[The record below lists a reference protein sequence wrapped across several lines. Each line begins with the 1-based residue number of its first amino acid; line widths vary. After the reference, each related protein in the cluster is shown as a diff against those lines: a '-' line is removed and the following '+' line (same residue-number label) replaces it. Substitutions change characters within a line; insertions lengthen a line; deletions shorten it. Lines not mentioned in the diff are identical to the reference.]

1 MKNLRIYVVFII
13 YLLIINVVANGQKVN
28 SFTVQQ
34 AVDYGKQHSVQVKNA
49 LLDILIQKQTNKDIT
64 SIALPQI
71 SGRAGITDYLDIP
84 ITLVPAAFFGGTPGT
99 YSAQKFGTKWNSNAG
114 VSLSQILFDGQV
126 FIALK
131 ARNGTVDFQKSMLSV
146 TEDNI
151 TSNIYKVYYQ
161 LVLSKSQT
169 ELIDANMDRLKKL
182 NHDINV
188 MYNNGFIERVDVD
201 KITVQVANLQTEKLK
216 IENMIK
222 NGYSGLKLL
231 MGMPI
236 MDTLILIDK
245 LSDEQ
250 IRESILE
257 NSQYSYKDRSDYQ
270 LMMVTNKLN
279 AYNAHRY
286 KLSQIPTLSI
296 VGDYSKQAQRNQF
309 DFVGKGDWFTS
320 SYIGLQMRF
329 PIFNGFAIKAKIQGA
344 KLQLNKTQNQTE
356 ALAISIDK
364 EVAEAKNNFTTA
376 VATMD
381 YQKKNMTLAEKVYDQ
396 TKKKYEIGTGSTT
409 EINTAQLDLKTAQT
423 NYITALYD
431 AIIAKIDFLKATGKL

>member
-99 YSAQKFGTKWNSNAG
+99 YSAQKFGTKWNSNAS

-250 IRESILE
+250 IRESVLE

-381 YQKKNMTLAEKVYDQ
+381 YQKK
-396 TKKKYEIGTGSTT
+396 I
-409 EINTAQLDLKTAQT
+409 
-423 NYITALYD
+423 
-431 AIIAKIDFLKATGKL
+431 

>member
-1 MKNLRIYVVFII
+1 
-13 YLLIINVVANGQKVN
+13 
-28 SFTVQQ
+28 
-34 AVDYGKQHSVQVKNA
+34 
-49 LLDILIQKQTNKDIT
+49 
-64 SIALPQI
+64 
-71 SGRAGITDYLDIP
+71 
-84 ITLVPAAFFGGTPGT
+84 
-99 YSAQKFGTKWNSNAG
+99 
-114 VSLSQILFDGQV
+114 
-126 FIALK
+126 
-131 ARNGTVDFQKSMLSV
+131 
-146 TEDNI
+146 
-151 TSNIYKVYYQ
+151 
-161 LVLSKSQT
+161 
-169 ELIDANMDRLKKL
+169 
-182 NHDINV
+182 
-188 MYNNGFIERVDVD
+188 
-201 KITVQVANLQTEKLK
+201 
-216 IENMIK
+216 
-222 NGYSGLKLL
+222 
-231 MGMPI
+231 MPI

-250 IRESILE
+250 IRESVLE

-423 NYITALYD
+423 NLCKCTKKY
-431 AIIAKIDFLKATGKL
+431 GGSWS

>member
-13 YLLIINVVANGQKVN
+13 YLLIINVVTNGQKVN

-99 YSAQKFGTKWNSNAG
+99 YSAQKFGTKWNSNAS

-250 IRESILE
+250 IRESVLE

>member
-99 YSAQKFGTKWNSNAG
+99 YSAQKFGTKWNSNAS

-250 IRESILE
+250 IRESVLE

-396 TKKKYEIGTGSTT
+396 TKKKI
-409 EINTAQLDLKTAQT
+409 
-423 NYITALYD
+423 
-431 AIIAKIDFLKATGKL
+431 